1 MTSTSISRSTV
12 EQNIRSMFGDG
23 KLNDD
28 TIKYFAKHEFYLAD
42 SVENLDAARMRPLRT
57 FELKARAFDSWSLTG
72 CEPCLLCTSV
82 SVSSTRAVNLPLYQ
96 RSIQCIRRLRMS
108 LARLTPGIVC
118 KTTATNTRGRSEF
131 HVWARTPWNS
141 SARMLRKRRP
151 TILYV
156 GDWQA
161 DNPPPPPLPGCVSL
175 LDTSSQVTVIVLM
188 GSVSVDRLKELVG
201 RHRLGAGP
209 VSPRVFA
216 KDRAL
221 HDVLW
226 TCRVVRWKGRDKL
239 WVPSGL
245 GMGL

>member
-1 MTSTSISRSTV
+1 MV
-12 EQNIRSMFGDG
+12 LDG
-23 KLNDD
+23 
-28 TIKYFAKHEFYLAD
+28 
-42 SVENLDAARMRPLRT
+42 M
-57 FELKARAFDSWSLTG
+57 
-72 CEPCLLCTSV
+72 
-82 SVSSTRAVNLPLYQ
+82 RAVPALHLRLGIIYEGSQLALVPEVHPVHQAPPDVPGSLDPWHRLQDDSDKHQGPL
-96 RSIQCIRRLRMS
+96 
-108 LARLTPGIVC
+108 G
-118 KTTATNTRGRSEF
+118 
-131 HVWARTPWNS
+131 
-141 SARMLRKRRP
+141 
-151 TILYV
+151 ILYV